1 LHEAR
6 AFVAAVQGG
15 AGADLGVPAG
25 ATLADALEATR
36 IGMALRQ
43 SLQSGEA
50 VTL

>member
-1 LHEAR
+1 
-6 AFVAAVQGG
+6 VQGG
-15 AGADLGVPAG
+15 AGSSAQAG